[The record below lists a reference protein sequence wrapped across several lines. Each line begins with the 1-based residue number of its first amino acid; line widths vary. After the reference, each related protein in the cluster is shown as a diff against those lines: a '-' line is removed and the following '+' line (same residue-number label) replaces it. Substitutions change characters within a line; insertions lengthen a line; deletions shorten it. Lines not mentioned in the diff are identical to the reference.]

1 LTASQRSSHLFLSLL
16 QARVGASLV
25 SRLGGLPPEDL
36 LEMASVELASRVR
49 ITERAAREFERLRA
63 AFDPDAIYT
72 DLARRNLCVLT
83 LADAGYPER
92 LRVIPD
98 PPPALFVSGKV
109 PDVPAV
115 ALVGSR
121 KASGTGLE
129 CARALGGALGERG
142 VCVVSGLALGVDAA
156 AHEGA
161 LEAGGPTVGVL
172 GCGIDVVLLRVSR
185 SVFCELR
192 LWGILG
198 NSLPASNALAT
209 PKITHLGDVPCASV
223 CYGGGLVRE
232 RIRPSRDSLP
242 IDT

>member
-1 LTASQRSSHLFLSLL
+1 MTASQRSSHLFLSLL

-36 LEMASVELASRVR
+36 LEMAPVELASRVR
-49 ITERAAREFERLRA
+49 ITERAAREYGRLRA
-63 AFDPDAIYT
+63 TFAPDAIYSE
-72 DLARRNLCVLT
+72 LARRNLCVLT
-83 LADAGYPER
+83 LADAGYPGR
-92 LRVIPD
+92 LREIPD
-98 PPPALFVSGKV
+98 PPPALFVSGEV

-172 GCGIDVVLLRVSR
+172 GFGKTSSIPETTGLCFGRWRVPGHLYRSTTWGSR
-185 SVFCELR
+185 RSGGGFRRAIE
-192 LWGILG
+192 
-198 NSLPASNALAT
+198 SSQASAT
-209 PKITHLGDVPCASV
+209 P
-223 CYGGGLVRE
+223 
-232 RIRPSRDSLP
+232 
-242 IDT
+242 